1 MKKTVSGLSIG
12 LMLLMGGCVSAPM
25 QIAGLEFVNE
35 TDMPITDVELRV
47 EGTYETASCSYISPR
62 GQFSTRFPLREY
74 RGREIEVVW
83 QDRLGRH
90 QFGPKVLYP
99 PDPEPRVPMMAVII
113 FHPAGRATGSFRE
126 E

>member
-1 MKKTVSGLSIG
+1 MA
-12 LMLLMGGCVSAPM
+12 GCVSAPL

-47 EGTYETASCSYISPR
+47 EGTYEVASCSYISPR
-62 GQFSTRFPLREY
+62 GRFTTRFPLREY

-83 QDRLGRH
+83 LDRLGRH
-90 QFGPKVLYP
+90 QFGPKVLYL
-99 PDPEPRVPMMAVII
+99 PDPEPSVPMMAVIT
-113 FHPAGRATGSFRE
+113 FHPAGRATGSFSE